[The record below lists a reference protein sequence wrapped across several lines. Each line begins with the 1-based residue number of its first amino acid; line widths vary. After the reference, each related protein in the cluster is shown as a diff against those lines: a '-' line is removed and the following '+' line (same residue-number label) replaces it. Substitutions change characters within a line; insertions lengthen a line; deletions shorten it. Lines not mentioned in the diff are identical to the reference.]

1 MIDADVLT
9 MPWVPTPSD
18 GLDTS
23 ETLRSQY
30 ETEQAISTL
39 LTEQLAR
46 PTPTVL
52 ELDTHVAFCRR
63 LLDHPLPGYFVGLD
77 ASRPWVLYW
86 TLHSLAIAG
95 QPIDA
100 ALRTRTAATLSTFQ
114 NADGGFGGGPGQLSH
129 LAPTYA
135 AVCAL
140 AYAGEEG
147 WGVIDR

>member
-1 MIDADVLT
+1 
-9 MPWVPTPSD
+9 MPWIPTPSD
-18 GLDTS
+18 GLETS

-30 ETEQAISTL
+30 ETEQIISTL
-39 LTEQLAR
+39 LTEQLAGS
-46 PTPTVL
+46 TPTGL

-63 LLDHPLPGYFVGLD
+63 LLDHPLPAYFVGLD

-100 ALRTRTAATLSTFQ
+100 ALRARTAATLSTFQ

-147 WGVIDR
+147 WDVIDR